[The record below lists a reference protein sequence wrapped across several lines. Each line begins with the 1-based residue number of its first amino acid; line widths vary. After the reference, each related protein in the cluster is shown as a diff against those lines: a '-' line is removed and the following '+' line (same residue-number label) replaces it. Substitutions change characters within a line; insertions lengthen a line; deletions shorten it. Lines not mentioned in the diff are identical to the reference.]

1 MPHTHRT
8 PDLPAPRPIILDL
21 AAGLTPAFALVGIS
35 MALIS
40 QVLA

>member
-1 MPHTHRT
+1 MPNDHRT
-8 PDLPAPRPIILDL
+8 PDLPAPRPIT
-21 AAGLTPAFALVGIS
+21 AGLTPAFALVGIS